1 MPSDSLEVVME
12 MDMDVAKAVDN
23 GMDKDL
29 DMDMGHTK
37 LSSHKKKFSSH
48 TKLIIV

>member
-12 MDMDVAKAVDN
+12 MDMDVAKADN

-37 LSSHKKKFSSH
+37 LSSHKQSFLAIQS
-48 TKLIIV
+48 